1 MPSVLYH
8 LLIAREVLR
17 FAERAE
23 PYRWLCDEKDAFIAG
38 GWGPDLGVFPGTVPL
53 ITDSAHYIFSGRL
66 GEAMWRNGLNS
77 AERAFAAGWCLH
89 VLADASLHPLI
100 NAAVGEALHGD
111 RERPTSW
118 GDSPAW
124 HQRIE
129 IGLDGY
135 EWVNQ
140 CGDES
145 LKPVNASIRAI
156 AGRVISLAFKDTYP
170 GCRFSE
176 QEFSDTILNGYRGIA
191 RLEQFTIVDGHRL
204 HNRRLPPSL
213 WRTRIYPYGVIR
225 LATAILGDSFRFYPL
240 GDTRCPAPWL
250 RHAFSEEI
258 KGLIPRFFEALSLE
272 FAGLS
277 DVNLDTGKK
286 SSPLGF
292 DEDYKGAVTTAEK
305 LRKRGWKGGL

>member
-8 LLIAREVLR
+8 ILIARDVLR
-17 FAERAE
+17 FAETSE
-23 PYRWLCDEKDAFIAG
+23 PYRWLCTEKDAFIAG
-38 GWGPDLGVFPGTVPL
+38 GWAPDLGVFPGTVPL
-53 ITDSAHYIFSGRL
+53 ITDAAHYIFSGRL
-66 GEAMWRNGLNS
+66 GEAMWRHGSND

-100 NAAVGEALHGD
+100 NAAVGEAIHGD
-111 RERPTSW
+111 RERPCSW

-145 LKPVNASIRAI
+145 PKSVDPSIRAI
-156 AGRVISLAFKDTYP
+156 AVRIISAAFNDTYP

-176 QEFSDTILNGYRGIA
+176 QEFSDTVLNGYRGIA
-191 RLEQFTIVDGHRL
+191 RLAQFTIVDGHRL
-204 HNRRLPPSL
+204 HNRRLPISL
-213 WRTRIYPYGVIR
+213 WRAGIYPYGVIR
-225 LATAILGDSFRFYPL
+225 LASAVLGQRFRFFPL
-240 GDTRCPAPWL
+240 GDTRCPSIWL

-258 KGLIPRFFEALSLE
+258 KALIPRFFEALSSQ
-272 FAGLS
+272 FAGLR
-277 DVNLDTGKK
+277 DVNLDTGKEN
-286 SSPLGF
+286 SSSGF
-292 DEDYKGAVTTAEK
+292 DEEYLGSIMAAKQ
-305 LRKRGWKGGL
+305 LRERCWKGG